1 MMAGENLTLR
11 VRNARDA
18 IAPASEAAETW
29 LRKYRPTAEAVYFVL
44 LAIEE
49 LVLNCIKYGYDDDGE
64 HMIEILLSVE
74 DGKLTMVVMDDGH
87 AFDPLSAP
95 PPDLSLNLEERP
107 LGGLGLYLLRGLADH
122 VSYERRN
129 GNNRVTLSKRMQ

>member
-1 MMAGENLTLR
+1 VGENLTLK

-18 IAPASEAAETW
+18 IAPASEAAEIW
-29 LRKYRPTAEAVYFVL
+29 LQKYRPSAEALYFVL

-64 HMIEILLSVE
+64 HTIEIVLSVD
-74 DGKLTMVVMDDGH
+74 DGMLTMVVMDDGH

-95 PPDLSLNLEERP
+95 RPDLSLGLADRP
-107 LGGLGLYLLRGLADH
+107 LGGLGIYLLRGLADH
-122 VSYERRN
+122 VAYERRD
-129 GNNRVTLSKRMQ
+129 GTNRVTLSKGMQ